1 MPSTSDK
8 GLTLF
13 VFEGAKTEDNFVRSL
28 KQHFLDAGHTIECV
42 YGAEIYQLY
51 ESIKEDGLF
60 HDIVTLLQDRVDNKQ
75 VLESHPRNSFAEV
88 YLFFDYDA
96 RATKADDDKIRKMLS
111 VFDNETENGK
121 LYISYPMVEALRHY
135 TDRESFK
142 ELTVKCKRGK
152 NCPFK
157 NDCTEQ
163 ETCLK
168 EPHYKQIVTETSDPQ
183 LSNINKYTHST
194 WKELITAHLCKMNDL
209 VHDAFDFP
217 QDLCSQQAI
226 FSKQKDKHIDQACPH
241 VSVLSAFPIYVLDYY
256 GCERLHEKLKE

>member
-8 GLTLF
+8 SLTLF

-28 KQHFLDAGHTIECV
+28 KQHFLDTGHAIECV

-51 ESIKEDGLF
+51 ENIKEDGLF

-75 VLESHPRNSFAEV
+75 VLKSHPRDSFAEV

-96 RATKADDDKIRKMLS
+96 HATKADDDKIRKMLS
-111 VFDNETENGK
+111 FFDNETENGM

-142 ELTVKCKRGK
+142 ELTVKCKRG
-152 NCPFK
+152 NCPNLNACADK
-157 NDCTEQ
+157 

-194 WKELITAHLCKMNDL
+194 WKELITAHLCKMNYL
-209 VHDAFDFP
+209 VHGTFDFP
-217 QDLCSQQAI
+217 KNRCSQKDI
-226 FSKQKDKHIDQACPH
+226 FSKQKEKHIDYRCPH
-241 VSVLSAFPIYVLDYY
+241 VVVLSAFPIYVLDYY
-256 GCERLHEKLKE
+256 GCEKLLTQLAE